1 MDVQQAITALQVAAA
16 HCSASGVL
24 SEAMGTAT
32 ITAEEYMALM
42 EEVCQL
48 RSQVASLSATKG
60 SSDGCCPDLEGT
72 GRIHCAATLA
82 EVRDLAA
89 KGIKQGDWL
98 RTRFANLSTQV
109 EQMDLEAAEVSNT
122 ISAIVNNPF
131 AHLTGLNEV

>member
-1 MDVQQAITALQVAAA
+1 M
-16 HCSASGVL
+16 
-24 SEAMGTAT
+24 
-32 ITAEEYMALM
+32 AEEYVALM
-42 EEVCQL
+42 EEVCHL

-72 GRIHCAATLA
+72 GSIHCAATLA

-89 KGIKQGDWL
+89 KGIEQGGWL

-109 EQMDLEAAEVSNT
+109 EYMDLEAAKVSNT
-122 ISAIVNNPF
+122 MSAIVNNLF